1 MSDSDNNSDN
11 NADNN
16 ADSANLKMYA
26 SSSSSILLILTPL
39 IFTVSL
45 TSTNTKGGIIKFTIG
60 ALLLLVLPGIY
71 TAYIAPYIFPCSGE
85 CTFYAPANSSY
96 SFSVMTVIIIIAMLR
111 SSPEYSME

>member
-1 MSDSDNNSDN
+1 MSDSDNNS
-11 NADNN
+11 DNN

-60 ALLLLVLPGIY
+60 ALLLLVLPWIY
-71 TAYIAPYIFPCSGE
+71 TAYIAPYIFPCRGRGSD
-85 CTFYAPANSSY
+85 CTFDVPANSSY
-96 SFSVMTVIIIIAMLR
+96 SFSVTTVIIIIAMLR
-111 SSPEYSME
+111 SYPEYSME

>member
-11 NADNN
+11 NAD
-16 ADSANLKMYA
+16 SANLKMFA

-60 ALLLLVLPGIY
+60 ALLLLVLPWIY
-71 TAYIAPYIFPCSGE
+71 TAYIAPECRGSS
-85 CTFYAPANSSY
+85 CTFDAPAKLSS
-96 SFSVMTVIIIIAMLR
+96 SFSVTTVIIIIAMFVNN
-111 SSPEYSME
+111 